1 MYRKL
6 MSMLLCLMLAMPGMG
21 VATAAVPETVQDK
34 LTMIERDTYGVEQ
47 VGALME
53 RLNKLEK
60 EYNGKNGEGSLMAR
74 VDALYDELYK
84 NDNGPSVMAQV
95 NAIEWNIGHAVSM
108 EPVQKRLSDL
118 EMIMNG
124 KTGEGNFRTRIGQLS
139 KDSFGD
145 EKLPLARIPVPAN
158 TLIKVALVDPV
169 NAKHLKEGDTIHY
182 QVAEDVVLDGHLLF
196 AKGEPG
202 EGSVTKVRQ
211 AQNFGRNAEVEIDF
225 RHTKS
230 LDGTEVDTFVGD
242 EAKEQMKGYAMAAG
256 ASLAGMLIL
265 GPVGIIGGAFVKGE
279 NINLPE
285 GTELY
290 IQTLSETELYGVTTT
305 LAR

>member
-1 MYRKL
+1 MYRKWI
-6 MSMLLCLMLAMPGMG
+6 SMLLCLMLVVSSMG
-21 VATAAVPETVQDK
+21 VAMAAVPETVQDK
-34 LTMIERDTYGVEQ
+34 LAMIERDTYGMEQ

-60 EYNGKNGEGSLMAR
+60 DYNSKNSEGSLMAR

-84 NDNGPSVMAQV
+84 NDKGPSVMAKV

-118 EMIMNG
+118 EMTLNG
-124 KTGEGNFRTRIGQLS
+124 KTGEGDFQTRISQLS
-139 KDSFGD
+139 KDSFGN
-145 EKLPLARIPVPAN
+145 EKLPLTKVLVPAD

-169 NAKHLKEGDTIHY
+169 NAKHLKEGDIIHY
-182 QVAEDVVLDGHLLF
+182 QVAEDVVLDGNLLF

-202 EGSVTKVRQ
+202 EGPVTKVRQ

-225 RHTKS
+225 KKTKS

-242 EAKEQMKGYAMAAG
+242 EAKEEMKGYAMAAG
-256 ASLAGMLIL
+256 ASLAGVLLL
-265 GPVGIIGGAFVKGE
+265 GPIGIIGGAFVKGE
-279 NINLPE
+279 NVNLPE

-290 IQTLSETELYGVTTT
+290 IQTLADTELYGVTTT